1 MLPETID
8 LMAGTPLILN
18 NVLVS
23 AICGALVWL
32 TIWRHHISP
41 SRAAWIV
48 FGACLIATAASHAMK
63 VVGDLYAIGGTEA
76 VLLYEAIASAA
87 LGALLAAGFAVVV
100 RR

>member
-1 MLPETID
+1 
-8 LMAGTPLILN
+8 
-18 NVLVS
+18 
-23 AICGALVWL
+23 
-32 TIWRHHISP
+32 
-41 SRAAWIV
+41 
-48 FGACLIATAASHAMK
+48 MK